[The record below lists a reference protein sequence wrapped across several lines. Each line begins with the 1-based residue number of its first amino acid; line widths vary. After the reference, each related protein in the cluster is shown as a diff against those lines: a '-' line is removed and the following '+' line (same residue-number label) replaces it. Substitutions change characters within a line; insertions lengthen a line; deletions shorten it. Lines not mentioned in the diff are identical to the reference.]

1 MDDTGYLG
9 DLKFLRIYNFTV
21 FRKIFLESLW
31 QTTYILKKD
40 KGY

>member
-9 DLKFLRIYNFTV
+9 DLKFHHIYNFTV
-21 FRKIFLESLW
+21 FHKIFLESLW
-31 QTTYILKKD
+31 QTTHILKKD